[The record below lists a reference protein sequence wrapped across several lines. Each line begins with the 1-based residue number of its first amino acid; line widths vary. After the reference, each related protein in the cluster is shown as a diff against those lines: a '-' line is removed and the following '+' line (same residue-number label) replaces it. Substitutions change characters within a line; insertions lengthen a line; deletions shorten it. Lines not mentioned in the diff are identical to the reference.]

1 MQGDRPH
8 EEGILQVTK
17 VLVHGVLSH
26 AHALRTQGVVLL
38 LYGKPPSGVGQQLPL
53 QPTQCERI
61 GHLVPLDHVAQHG
74 HVDITGQQRRAVSRL
89 RALRLGKAPFD
100 EIALQPLM
108 QHCCRRPRVRHRI
121 RRLDAGVAERF
132 PEAEGMD
139 QHLHRPAAQ
148 AGRDLPAQQ
157 TGRGAGD
164 EHLDAAAIDHP
175 TQQPLPPRNVLHL
188 IEIQGG
194 AAVPAGPRREAAGVF
209 FEQPAEVG
217 DGDAGKPLVLEQK
230 Q

>member
-1 MQGDRPH
+1 
-8 EEGILQVTK
+8 
-17 VLVHGVLSH
+17 
-26 AHALRTQGVVLL
+26 
-38 LYGKPPSGVGQQLPL
+38 
-53 QPTQCERI
+53 
-61 GHLVPLDHVAQHG
+61 
-74 HVDITGQQRRAVSRL
+74 
-89 RALRLGKAPFD
+89 
-100 EIALQPLM
+100 
-108 QHCCRRPRVRHRI
+108 
-121 RRLDAGVAERF
+121 
-132 PEAEGMD
+132 MD

-157 TGRGAGD
+157 TGGGAGD

-194 AAVPAGPRREAAGVF
+194 AAVPAGPRRKAAGVF

-230 Q
+230 QQLRFGWRSGVQPAGAVRSEKRGLAATTHTDYGKRLAGDRGKPHVSSRKVRRWDG